1 MENHGSEGKPR
12 SGQMWAEE
20 ADKGVVVVA
29 GTRALA
35 AMGDRITLNAQ
46 TVDTLTSQLARLE
59 LEGQQL
65 AQEATKEKASLKQ
78 R

>member
-1 MENHGSEGKPR
+1 M
-12 SGQMWAEE
+12 
-20 ADKGVVVVA
+20 VA

-46 TVDTLTSQLARLE
+46 TVGTLTSQLAKLE

-78 R
+78 RIMELEQRLHDTPNGQERALLK